1 MPPNFAAEPAGACH
15 CSHPEFLV
23 SQDFGESAVVK
34 RVWHIGP
41 SLWRARKFSVFFIS
55 VFFISGPQLLC
66 LEQVYSAL
74 KPSSNREPGPP
85 ESPGSEHSQVTGNPG
100 TWLLDELPFGYLT

>member
-1 MPPNFAAEPAGACH
+1 LDQVYGGLEN
-15 CSHPEFLV
+15 LV
-23 SQDFGESAVVK
+23 F
-34 RVWHIGP
+34 
-41 SLWRARKFSVFFIS
+41 FFIS